1 MKQALKRIWTIIMWV
16 ALMLFAYFFLKYLV
30 PIAFVIGLVK
40 IFYKTKV
47 GKGLD
52 KLGSDLRNINLSL
65 DEMGCLTVFNW
76 LDFSTDDRAKYGIP
90 GQKISYV
97 LYVRNKSNQLTFLDN
112 LIYKLIVKL
121 DKPHFEVFEPKE
133 I

>member
-1 MKQALKRIWTIIMWV
+1 MKIALKRILTIIKWIF
-16 ALMLFAYFFLKYLV
+16 LMVFAIIILSFAPILFL
-30 PIAFVIGLVK
+30 IGLVK

-97 LYVRNKSNQLTFLDN
+97 LYLRNKSNQLTFLDN